1 MVHREFIHI
10 NGQNRFILLGAPMST
25 VVTGITLDVIPL
37 QDVKYF
43 DAIGKWQNGV
53 EDNNWMAI
61 LQFLDQNKKYAAR
74 LLTSAISG
82 LTPAGNVILNN
93 EF

>member
-1 MVHREFIHI
+1 MV
-10 NGQNRFILLGAPMST
+10 Q
-25 VVTGITLDVIPL
+25 
-37 QDVKYF
+37 
-43 DAIGKWQNGV
+43 

-61 LQFLDQNKKYAAR
+61 LQFLDQNKKYTAC
-74 LLTSAISG
+74 LLTFAISG